1 MPEDRSQAMIE
12 ALMGVLGPG
21 RVFAAGPEA
30 RAASTDESDMGSVV
44 PLCVVRPRD
53 ASDVEA
59 VVTLAIEHNVPLTA
73 RGAGTSLEGSSIPSP
88 GAVVVDVSAMDGVA
102 ELVPEEQRVAVG
114 PGIVYERLNRLLKP
128 HGLFFPPSPGGSA
141 DVATVG
147 GMVSTDASGIYALK
161 YGGTRRWV
169 LALDV
174 VTGRGDAMRVGRV
187 VPKTSAGYD
196 LKDLF
201 VGAEGTLGVITS
213 VILRLAP
220 LPPEARKAGF
230 LFDDVAGACAAAAEM
245 AAFIPEMAALELC
258 DAETLDLLRALP
270 AYGTLPA
277 GHALFI
283 EVHGRAD
290 DCVQGVEAAT
300 EVAASHQGRPL
311 PPGLPD
317 PWELRHRTTGVIR
330 ESARPLGVV
339 RTDCAVPLRKLA
351 DFVAEAKT
359 LAGRR
364 DRTLHVFGHVGLGI
378 LHLLMPLAG
387 PGAWDRDE
395 ALAEKRR
402 LALAAIGEGGTA
414 SGEHGVGLGNRD
426 LLAAEH
432 PVGLDYMRGIKALF
446 DPHGIMNPGK
456 VLPERPTAPRA

>member
-1 MPEDRSQAMIE
+1 MPEDRSYAMVE
-12 ALMGVLGPG
+12 ALKDALGPD
-21 RVFAAGPEA
+21 RVVTSGPEA
-30 RAASTDESDMGSVV
+30 RAASRDESDMAPVEPLAVV
-44 PLCVVRPRD
+44 KPREAGEVLEVVR
-53 ASDVEA
+53 
-59 VVTLAIEHNVPLTA
+59 LALAHGVPLTA

-88 GAVVVDVSAMDGVA
+88 GAVVVDFSAMDGVA
-102 ELVPEEQRVAVG
+102 ELVPAERRVTVG

-169 LALDV
+169 LALEV
-174 VTGRGDAMRVGRV
+174 VTGRGDALRVGRV

-201 VGAEGTLGVITS
+201 VGAEGTLGLITS
-213 VILRLAP
+213 VTLGLAP

-230 LFDDVAGACAAAAEM
+230 VFDDLAEACAAAAEM
-245 AAFIPEMAALELC
+245 AAFIPEVAALELC
-258 DAETLDLLRALP
+258 DAETLALLRALP
-270 AYGTLPA
+270 AYASLPV
-277 GHALFI
+277 GHALFV

-290 DCVQGVEAAT
+290 DCVQGIGAAA
-300 EVAASHQGRPL
+300 EVAASHEGRRL
-311 PPGLPD
+311 PPDLPD

-339 RTDCAVPLRKLA
+339 RTDCAVPLRTLA

-359 LAGRR
+359 LASLRE
-364 DRTLHVFGHVGLGI
+364 RTLHVFGHVGLGI

-387 PGAWDRDE
+387 PGAWTRDE

-402 LALAAIGEGGTA
+402 LALAAIAHGGTT

-432 PVGLDYMRGIKALF
+432 PVGLDYMRRIKALF
-446 DPHGIMNPGK
+446 DPQGLLNPDK
-456 VLPERPTAPRA
+456 VLPGA

>member
-1 MPEDRSQAMIE
+1 MSDGGSRAMVE
-12 ALMGVLGPG
+12 ALKDLLGSD
-21 RVFAAGPEA
+21 RVFTGGPEA
-30 RAASTDESDMGSVV
+30 RAACADESDLGSVE
-44 PLCVVRPRD
+44 PLGVVRPR
-53 ASDVEA
+53 EA
-59 VVTLAIEHNVPLTA
+59 PEVAAIVRLALEHGVPLTA

-88 GAVVVDVSAMDGVA
+88 GAVVVDFSAMDAVA
-102 ELVPEEQRVAVG
+102 ELVPEEQRVTVG

-128 HGLFFPPSPGGSA
+128 HGLFFPPSPGGA
-141 DVATVG
+141 AGAATVG

-174 VTGRGDAMRVGRV
+174 VTGRGDSMRVGRA

-201 VGAEGTLGVITS
+201 VGAEGTLGLIMS
-213 VILRLAP
+213 VTLRLAP

-230 LFDDVAGACAAAAEM
+230 LFDDLAGACAAAAEM

-270 AYGTLPA
+270 AYASLPS
-277 GHALFI
+277 GHALFV
-283 EVHGRAD
+283 EAHGRAD
-290 DCVQGVEAAT
+290 DCLQGVEAAAA
-300 EVAASHQGRPL
+300 VAASHQGRPL

-317 PWELRHRTTGVIR
+317 PWEMRHRTTGVIR

-339 RTDCAVPLRKLA
+339 RTDCAVPLRKVA

-359 LAGRR
+359 QAARR
-364 DRTLHVFGHVGLGI
+364 GRTLHVFGHVGLGV

-387 PGAWDRDE
+387 PGAWTRDE

-402 LALAAIGEGGTA
+402 LALAAIALGGTV

-426 LLAAEH
+426 LLPAEH
-432 PVGLDYMRGIKALF
+432 PVGLAYMRELKSLF
-446 DPHGIMNPGK
+446 DPHGLMNPGK
-456 VLPERPTAPRA
+456 VLPGP